1 MHVMLFLQVWAACFY
16 FVMVLLCLVYYTIQ
30 GQALVY
36 FTSSLA
42 LAQVR
47 GHSIRMHDFRY
58 FIDVLPTRYRD
69 ELVGVMSWGVCGCK
83 SCAELAVSN
92 SSRSTCLSLTRI
104 RSALALYRSLLL
116 TPQP

>member
-1 MHVMLFLQVWAACFY
+1 VLCAALIQVWAVCFH

-47 GHSIRMHDFRY
+47 LG
-58 FIDVLPTRYRD
+58 
-69 ELVGVMSWGVCGCK
+69 
-83 SCAELAVSN
+83 
-92 SSRSTCLSLTRI
+92 LSVQ
-104 RSALALYRSLLL
+104 LALGRREGSR
-116 TPQP
+116 